1 MSEET
6 LGDASAIRIEVA
18 YADEQV
24 QLLRVARVPA
34 RATVRQAIDA
44 SKILEALPRA
54 FVLTQVGIFSRIV
67 SLDEEVGEGDR
78 VELYRPLKLDPKEAR
93 RQRAAA
99 RRPQR

>member
-54 FVLTQVGIFSRIV
+54 
-67 SLDEEVGEGDR
+67 
-78 VELYRPLKLDPKEAR
+78 
-93 RQRAAA
+93 
-99 RRPQR
+99 